1 MAGYRVSAPPGRA
14 GRLWLDRRLSAARQG
29 AALLDRKLRVLAAEL
44 ATIEDAAAA
53 AERDWRAAAVAAER
67 SLLIA
72 ALTGGQRAIGLA
84 TPAGH
89 AEVRVGVGVTIGVRH
104 PAGGDVRP
112 PAGPAPWAGAAV
124 SRARAAHE
132 RALRAAVSAA
142 AAAAAVRIMRAE
154 ADTTRYRLHAIRDRL
169 IPGLEQARAQVLLA
183 IDEEER
189 GDGTRLRRASAG
201 GNR

>member
-1 MAGYRVSAPPGRA
+1 MPGYRVSAPPGRA
-14 GRLWLDRRLSAARQG
+14 GRLWLDRRLGTARQG

-44 ATIEDAAAA
+44 AGIEEAAVA
-53 AERDWRAAAVAAER
+53 AERDWRDAAVAAER
-67 SLLIA
+67 SLLVA
-72 ALTGGQRAIGLA
+72 ALAGGQRPIGLA

-89 AEVRVGVGVTIGVRH
+89 AEVRIGVGVTIGVRH

-124 SRARAAHE
+124 GRARTAHE

-142 AAAAAVRIMRAE
+142 VAAAAARIMRAE

-169 IPGLEQARAQVLLA
+169 IPALELARDQILLA

-189 GDGTRLRRASAG
+189 GDGARLRRAAG